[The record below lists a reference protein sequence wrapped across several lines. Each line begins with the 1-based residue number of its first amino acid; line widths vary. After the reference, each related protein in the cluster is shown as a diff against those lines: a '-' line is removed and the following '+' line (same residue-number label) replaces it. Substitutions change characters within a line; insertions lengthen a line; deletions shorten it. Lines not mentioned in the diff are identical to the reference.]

1 MSITKF
7 TKLEQESTK
16 PKFDVTDFNK
26 ASGSSKQ
33 DNESSKKSTT
43 SVKFEPT
50 ESSNLVPVSEQIE
63 IEEDDKQKLLNT
75 ENVNTI
81 TETSVKFNKSNKK
94 ERSKLKKVVYI

>member
-1 MSITKF
+1 M
-7 TKLEQESTK
+7 
-16 PKFDVTDFNK
+16 
-26 ASGSSKQ
+26 
-33 DNESSKKSTT
+33 SKKSTT